1 MRKASGNKQ
10 LRAIFGTQ
18 RVTCPVPIGW
28 TAFADIDGHI
38 ENRATTAAH
47 ELGLGM
53 WRRLKVEPSHSASL
67 CRQGMVVLYKV
78 HADTEICIHAPAVCL
93 GKEAT
98 VIAKACGCYE
108 QDASQV
114 RLMNVQDRGPFYEF
128 LYLISEARWVSTLKA
143 EQPALV
149 PDEALLEVPGELRP
163 LCEHR

>member
-1 MRKASGNKQ
+1 MCKASRHKQ

-28 TAFADIDGHI
+28 TALADINGHI
-38 ENRATTAAH
+38 ENRPTTAAH
-47 ELGLGM
+47 EFGLGM

-78 HADTEICIHAPAVCL
+78 HVDTQICIGTPAVRF

-108 QDASQV
+108 QDASHV
-114 RLMNVQDRGPFYEF
+114 RLMNVQDRRPFYEF
-128 LYLISEARWVSTLKA
+128 LCLISEARWVSTWKA
-143 EQPALV
+143 EQPALIL
-149 PDEALLEVPGELRP
+149 DETLLEVPGELRP
-163 LCEHR
+163 YCEHL